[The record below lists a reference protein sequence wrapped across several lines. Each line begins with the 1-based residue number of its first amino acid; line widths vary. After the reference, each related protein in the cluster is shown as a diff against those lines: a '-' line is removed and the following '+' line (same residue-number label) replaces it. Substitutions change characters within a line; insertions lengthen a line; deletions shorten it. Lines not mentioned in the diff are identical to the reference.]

1 MRANDGR
8 APPPILQGNIGLVRL
23 FLSGAFAGATAAGLV
38 TPADVVKTRVQVEN
52 SRYTSIPQCAA
63 TVLREEGIAA
73 FWKGVVPRMAVQ
85 VPNHPPPAQQQLGLG
100 GLMQYFIP
108 GAHVRY
114 RPDGVRAAEEVHPGP
129 PEPAVKRV
137 QANSAADTCTAA
149 LVQPV

>member
-1 MRANDGR
+1 MTHLNANESC
-8 APPPILQGNIGLVRL
+8 PLVQGNIGLVRL

-85 VPNHPPPAQQQLGLG
+85 VPNHPPTHPPIRTWGPHA
-100 GLMQYFIP
+100 MSDAIVT
-108 GAHVRY
+108 HHSR
-114 RPDGVRAAEEVHPGP
+114 RPCSVSP
-129 PEPAVKRV
+129 
-137 QANSAADTCTAA
+137 
-149 LVQPV
+149 

>member
-1 MRANDGR
+1 
-8 APPPILQGNIGLVRL
+8 VRL

-85 VPNHPPPAQQQLGLG
+85 VPTTTHHPPPTT
-100 GLMQYFIP
+100 
-108 GAHVRY
+108 H
-114 RPDGVRAAEEVHPGP
+114 HPP
-129 PEPAVKRV
+129 SSKLEA
-137 QANSAADTCTAA
+137 
-149 LVQPV
+149 